1 MSESL
6 SAVSEKTG
14 LPPGSLVHVGEVL
27 EAESRISV
35 ISYSQ
40 NRIDEHVVE
49 SIDEILRYRDTE
61 SITWVNFEGL
71 VNTAFIEA
79 IGEHFK
85 IHPLVLEDILNTH
98 QRTKFEEYEDHL
110 FLVFKGMYVN
120 EDRSYVNYE
129 QISILIFDNFIF
141 TFKERRDRI
150 FHALKIRL
158 KSSKGRVRAQGSDYL
173 AYAILDTIVDLYF
186 SLQDFVEENIE
197 SIEEDLLTGPSQ
209 ETLSA
214 IMNIRREMLMI
225 RKSAAPLRE
234 LLGDLI
240 RSESPLIKHDT
251 LIYYRDVYDHV
262 LRLIESIETNR
273 DMITGLL
280 DIYHSSISNK
290 MNEIM
295 KVLTMFASIFIPL
308 TFITGIYGMNFKF
321 MPELEWKWSY
331 PIIWGVFIAIP
342 VGLLAYFKKKK
353 WI

>member
-1 MSESL
+1 MPESL
-6 SAVSEKTG
+6 STVSEKTG

-27 EAESRISV
+27 DAESRISV
-35 ISYSQ
+35 LTYNQ
-40 NRIDEHVVE
+40 NHIDEHVVE
-49 SIDEILRYRDTE
+49 SIDDILRYRDTE

-71 VNTAFIEA
+71 VNTSFVEA

-98 QRTKFEEYEDHL
+98 QRTKFEEYDKYL

-120 EDRSYVNYE
+120 EDRAFVRYE

-150 FHALKIRL
+150 RL
-158 KSSKGRVRAQGSDYL
+158 KKRKGRVRALGSDYL
-173 AYAILDTIVDLYF
+173 AYAILDSIVDLYF

-197 SIEEDLLTGPSQ
+197 TIEEDLLSGPDS

-290 MNEIM
+290 MNEVM
-295 KVLTMFASIFIPL
+295 KVLTIFASIFIPL

-331 PIIWGVFIAIP
+331 PLIWTVFIAIP
-342 VGLLAYFKKKK
+342 VGLLAFFKKKK